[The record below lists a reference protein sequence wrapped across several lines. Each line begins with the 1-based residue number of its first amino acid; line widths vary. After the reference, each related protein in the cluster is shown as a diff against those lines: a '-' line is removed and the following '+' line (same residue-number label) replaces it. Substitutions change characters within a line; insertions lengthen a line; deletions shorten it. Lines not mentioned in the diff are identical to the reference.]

1 MRDVWAVFSPIPHPL
16 IMFSKTDPRTMNVSI
31 TKRHPARLG
40 LNRLRIGNPKY

>member
-1 MRDVWAVFSPIPHPL
+1 MRDVRDRFSHIPYPP